1 MTRRVLIVEDD
12 LLIAELERD
21 YLAAEG
27 YEADIA
33 ADGLKALSFFH
44 RTEYDMILLDVM
56 LPEIDG
62 FKLCR
67 MMRGEK
73 DVPIMMVT
81 ARKDDIDKIRGL
93 GLGADDYMVK
103 PFSPAE
109 MTARVKAHIN
119 AYERLTG
126 GKKDRHRAEINI
138 RDLRIVTGSRRVY
151 VGEKEIILANKE
163 YEILLLLAENPDIV
177 FSKDAIFEKVWGV
190 DAMGDSATVAVH
202 VNRIREKMERDVSDP
217 QYIET
222 VWGAGYR
229 LRV

>member
-21 YLAAEG
+21 YLAVEG

-33 ADGLKALSFFH
+33 ADGLEALDFFH

-67 MMRGEK
+67 MMREEK

-109 MTARVKAHIN
+109 LTARVKAHIN

-138 RDLRIVTGSRRVY
+138 RDLRIVRGSRRVY

>member
-1 MTRRVLIVEDD
+1 MT
-12 LLIAELERD
+12 
-21 YLAAEG
+21 
-27 YEADIA
+27 
-33 ADGLKALSFFH
+33 
-44 RTEYDMILLDVM
+44 
-56 LPEIDG
+56 
-62 FKLCR
+62 C
-67 MMRGEK
+67 
-73 DVPIMMVT
+73 
-81 ARKDDIDKIRGL
+81 
-93 GLGADDYMVK
+93 
-103 PFSPAE
+103 
-109 MTARVKAHIN
+109 
-119 AYERLTG
+119 
-126 GKKDRHRAEINI
+126 
-138 RDLRIVTGSRRVY
+138 SRRVY

>member
-21 YLAAEG
+21 YLAVEG

-33 ADGLKALSFFH
+33 ADGLEALNFFH
-44 RTEYDMILLDVM
+44 RAEYDMILLDVM
-56 LPEIDG
+56 L
-62 FKLCR
+62 L
-67 MMRGEK
+67 
-73 DVPIMMVT
+73 
-81 ARKDDIDKIRGL
+81 
-93 GLGADDYMVK
+93 
-103 PFSPAE
+103 
-109 MTARVKAHIN
+109 
-119 AYERLTG
+119 
-126 GKKDRHRAEINI
+126 EINI

-222 VWGAGYR
+222 VWGVGYR

>member
-21 YLAAEG
+21 YLTAEG

-33 ADGLKALSFFH
+33 ADGLEALNFFH

-62 FKLCR
+62 FRLCR
-67 MMRGEK
+67 MMREEK
-73 DVPIMMVT
+73 DIPIMMVT
-81 ARKDDIDKIRGL
+81 ARKDDVDKIRGL
-93 GLGADDYMVK
+93 GLGADDYMIK

-119 AYERLTG
+119 AYDRLTG
-126 GKKDRHRAEINI
+126 GKKERHRAEINI

-151 VGEKEIILANKE
+151 AGGREIILANKE
-163 YEILLLLAENPDIV
+163 YEILLLLAENPDMV
-177 FSKDAIFEKVWGV
+177 FSRDAIFEKVWGV

>member
-21 YLAAEG
+21 YLAVEG

-33 ADGLKALSFFH
+33 ADGLEALNFFH

-73 DVPIMMVT
+73 DIPIMMVT

-109 MTARVKAHIN
+109 MAARVKAHIN

-126 GKKDRHRAEINI
+126 GKKERHRAEINI
-138 RDLRIVTGSRRVY
+138 RDLRIVTCSRRVY